1 MIGFIRYLFG
11 YIDVDVS
18 GEKTERVINSCNA
31 AGIRIWNVYKRGE
44 TIRFRIKMKDYK
56 KLRHIRKQGDG
67 KFKIRIY
74 KKYGLPLLRKRV
86 FTRFG
91 VCAGL
96 VLMLLVNLFLSQF
109 IWSIDVVGNDSIST
123 ESIVSACKKQGID
136 VGTYSKGIDTYNSA
150 QKIALDF
157 KQIAWISL
165 NIEGSK
171 LTVNVSEANYSEIF
185 EKTPKN
191 IIAARN
197 GVIKELEVV
206 TGNKTAAVGETVSKG
221 DLLVSGVIDNGVSTH
236 FVSSEGV
243 VIAETLRRFE
253 TSIDKKFEY
262 ITPVYKNTD
271 RVVFEFFGIK
281 APLYLNKPENVY
293 NSYYENTNARLFG
306 CELPV
311 GVAKRKFIL
320 GDKTIKQ
327 LTKEEAENYSIYKFS
342 EELKSDSV
350 NNVQS
355 YSVDTVEN
363 DKFYKITITAV
374 CLENICEFQP
384 INLTDD

>member
-11 YIDVDVS
+11 YIDVNVS

-44 TIRFRIKMKDYK
+44 SIRFRIKMKDYK
-56 KLRHIRKQGDG
+56 KLRHIRRQGDD

-74 KKYGLPLLRKRV
+74 RKYGLPLLRKRL
-86 FTRFG
+86 FSRFG

-96 VLMLLVNLFLSQF
+96 VLMLMVNLFLSQF
-109 IWSIDVVGNDSIST
+109 IWRMEVVGNDSIST

-206 TGNKTAAVGETVSKG
+206 TGNKTVAVGETVSRG
-221 DLLVSGVIDNGVSTH
+221 DLLVSGVIDNGVNTH

-281 APLYLNKPENVY
+281 VPLYLNKPENVY

-306 CELPV
+306 CEIPV
-311 GVAKRKFIL
+311 GVSKRKFIL
-320 GDKTIKQ
+320 GDKIIKQ

-342 EELKSDSV
+342 EELKSHSI
-350 NNVQS
+350 NKVQS
-355 YSVDTVEN
+355 YSVDTVET